1 MKLPLVLRSS
11 GISQKN
17 DAVTGTPHMLRT
29 STTSSSSTTPYGVR
43 SVIVTRISEPGYVET
58 TATTKHCYYKVVVAA
73 SRTEQLVFSDG
84 LMMAAELLITLAKHS
99 VLIAVLSMPYGGVW
113 SNCSKVSVL
122 RAP

>member
-29 STTSSSSTTPYGVR
+29 SSTTSSSTSTTPYGVR

-99 VLIAVLSMPYGGVW
+99 VLIAVLSMP
-113 SNCSKVSVL
+113 
-122 RAP
+122 